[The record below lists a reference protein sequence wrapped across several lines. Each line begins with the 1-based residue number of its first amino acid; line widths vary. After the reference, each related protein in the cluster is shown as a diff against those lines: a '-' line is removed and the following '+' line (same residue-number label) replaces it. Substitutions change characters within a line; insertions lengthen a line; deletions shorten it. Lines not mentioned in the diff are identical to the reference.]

1 MESGLEMAFAS
12 FVQYIRLVLGTPYK
26 RELAYPPPPLP
37 NQCLTMLSL
46 LLSSVGAY
54 HDKIA
59 HNGLT
64 MSDHMLFGSV
74 VATILIV
81 VVTAQ
86 VGEEII
92 ISCFTVPEC

>member
-1 MESGLEMAFAS
+1 
-12 FVQYIRLVLGTPYK
+12 
-26 RELAYPPPPLP
+26 
-37 NQCLTMLSL
+37 
-46 LLSSVGAY
+46 
-54 HDKIA
+54 
-59 HNGLT
+59 

>member
-12 FVQYIRLVLGTPYK
+12 FVQYIRLVLGTRYTRK
-26 RELAYPPPPLP
+26 LAYPPRLCRT
-37 NQCLTMLSL
+37 NVLTILSL
-46 LLSSVGAY
+46 LLSSAGAY

-92 ISCFTVPEC
+92 ISCFTVPKC